1 MRYQIDEQPVFI
13 PGHAACPGCGEATAM
28 RFILNTL
35 GHDAIAVVPPSC
47 AAIICGP
54 QPLSSIKIPVYQ
66 SALEA
71 GAASAAGIKRALLS
85 KGNDHTVVVAIAGDG
100 GTYDIGFQALSAAA
114 ERREDIIYICLDNEG
129 YMNTGSQ
136 KSSATPLQAHTTS
149 TPAGKPTPKK
159 NVAEIMAAH
168 RIPYVAT
175 ATTGYPDDLAR
186 KVARAKQIKGGLRFI
201 VVLTP
206 CPSGWGF
213 ADNAT
218 PKTSRL
224 AVESGVF
231 PLYEVE
237 DGETYTL
244 NHGPGGASVADYVS
258 NQKRFGHLSK
268 GDVDLLQKDV
278 DQSWER
284 LRVKFQYACGVNS

>member
-1 MRYQIDEQPVFI
+1 MRHEIDEQPVFL

-35 GHDAIAVVPPSC
+35 GHDSIAVVPPSC

-54 QPLSSIKIPVYQ
+54 QPLSSLKIPVYQ

-71 GAASAAGIKRALLS
+71 AAPSAAGIKRALLS
-85 KGNDHTVVVAIAGDG
+85 KGNDHTAVVAIAGDG

-114 ERREDIIYICLDNEG
+114 ERAEDIIYICLDNEG

-136 KSSATPLQAHTTS
+136 KSSATPLLAHSTS
-149 TPAGKPTPKK
+149 TPAGKPTSKK
-159 NVAEIMAAH
+159 NIAEIMAAH

-175 ATTGYPDDLAR
+175 ATVGYPDDLAR
-186 KVARAKQIKGGLRFI
+186 KVARAMQIKGGLRFI

-206 CPSGWGF
+206 CPAGWGI
-213 ADNAT
+213 ADHAG

-244 NHGPGGASVADYVS
+244 NHGPAEVPVADYVS
-258 NQKRFGHLSK
+258 DQKRFQHLSPE
-268 GDVDLLQKDV
+268 DVNLIQKEV

-284 LRVKFQYACGVNS
+284 LRMKF